1 MSEEH
6 PLFGRRQKQ
15 SLFVL
20 VLMIVGMIY
29 MNRCSTPNSPEA
41 QVKDAI
47 REMVEGAE
55 KKSIAP
61 FEKHLSDN
69 VQDEQGRGKK
79 ELLNTLRLIFLQH
92 PRISLSLMS
101 LNVEDNTNPD
111 VISADL
117 TLLMGETP
125 LPSDKGNFFL
135 TFRREGD
142 TWRVWEVKWG
152 EGYGY

>member
-1 MSEEH
+1 MSE

-15 SLFVL
+15 SLFIL
-20 VLMIVGMIY
+20 LLMIVGIIY
-29 MNRCSTPNSPEA
+29 MNRCSSPDSPEA
-41 QVKDAI
+41 KVKAAI

-55 KKSIAP
+55 KKDIDP
-61 FEKHLSDN
+61 FEKHISVN
-69 VQDEQGRGKK
+69 VQDEQGRGKT

-92 PRISLSLMS
+92 PRISLSLLS
-101 LNVEDNTNPD
+101 LNVAGNTNPD

-117 TLLMGETP
+117 TLLMGETA

-142 TWRVWEVKWG
+142 EWRVWEVKWG